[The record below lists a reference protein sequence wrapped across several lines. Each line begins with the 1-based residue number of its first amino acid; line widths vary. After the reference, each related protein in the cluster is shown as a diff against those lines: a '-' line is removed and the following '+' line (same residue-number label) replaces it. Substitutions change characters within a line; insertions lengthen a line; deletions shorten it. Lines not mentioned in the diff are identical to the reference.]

1 MIPIVGQRV
10 NVNGNV
16 GTVTEVY
23 DGLQKFS
30 VKVHGKVIDYGAD
43 FYFSDYGEFG
53 LVRPV
58 SNESKMETIINQFRD
73 YQIEWLKSH
82 NDLKFEPAIEEIL
95 VQFLLDTAE
104 CFIRGEK

>member
-10 NVNGNV
+10 DINGNV

-30 VKVHGKVIDYGAD
+30 VKVHGKVMDYGAD

-73 YQIEWLKSH
+73 YQIKWLTSH
-82 NDLKFEPAIEEIL
+82 NDIKLTPEVEQL
-95 VQFLLDTAE
+95 VIGFLNDTAE
-104 CFIRGEK
+104 CFIKESE

>member
-10 NVNGNV
+10 DVNGNV

-30 VKVHGKVIDYGAD
+30 VKVHGKVMDYGAD

-73 YQIEWLKSH
+73 YQIDWLTGH
-82 NDLKFEPAIEEIL
+82 CDIVCDPETEQVII
-95 VQFLLDTAE
+95 QFIKDTTE
-104 CFIRGEK
+104 CFIKESE

>member
-1 MIPIVGQRV
+1 MIPITGQKV
-10 NVNGNV
+10 EVNGNV
-16 GTVTEVY
+16 GVITKVY
-23 DGLQKFS
+23 EGLNKFS
-30 VKVHGKVIDYGAD
+30 VQIHGKLMDYGAD

-82 NDLKFEPAIEEIL
+82 NDLKFEPTIEEIL
-95 VQFLLDTAE
+95 VQFLIDTAE
-104 CFIRGEK
+104 CFIKEEK